1 MDGTL
6 PNFESTR
13 WGAHYTEIDL
23 ASTFRG
29 GQGKNYKFA
38 CNQDQQVDMV
48 PENSEK
54 SKKTTFVTKNIF
66 KLTNF
71 HQISKAKLF

>member
-38 CNQDQQVDMV
+38 CNQDQQVAMAGTYLQPHYGNGV
-48 PENSEK
+48 FGNVYLSAGQ
-54 SKKTTFVTKNIF
+54 
-66 KLTNF
+66 
-71 HQISKAKLF
+71 H